1 MDINRGMRD
10 KLEKYVNLSAPID
23 AQMSISG
30 PGEYDFCCFGVDA
43 DDKLSD
49 DRYMVFYNQ
58 VTSPQNEIAYSGNG
72 NNATFKVN
80 LNSLPASIQKL
91 VFTVSIDGNSTMGN
105 ISNFTFSVNQNG
117 ANAINLK
124 LSGTDFS
131 QEKAIIA
138 IEVYRKDSW
147 RFNAIARGFN
157 GGLADLL
164 RNYGGEEA
172 SGQSAAPAAPA
183 APAGPSNF
191 GQPAA
196 SPAPAAAPAG
206 PQGPSNFG
214 QPAASPAPAA
224 APAGPQGP
232 SNFGQ
237 PAASPAPAA
246 GPQGPTGP
254 SNFGQPAASPA
265 PAAAPAGPQGPTGPS
280 NFGQPAASPAP
291 AAAPAGPQGPGNFNQ
306 TNMNPYSGAPGT
318 PSPAP
323 AGPQGPT
330 GPQGPGNFNQT
341 NMNPYSG
348 APGAS
353 NSAPTGPQGPTGPGN
368 FNQGNSGGPVGPG
381 NFNQGPAGPGG
392 QVGPGGFNQAAA
404 PVQKTEKVSLAK
416 GQKVSLTKRANSNDP
431 IIVEC
436 GWAAAG
442 KDYDLKALVRYRD
455 GRQIYI
461 GAANRDE
468 ALSTPDG
475 AVRHGGD
482 IKNPGELEHIFI
494 KWDPQIAS
502 VAVSSYSAIEN
513 GTGSF
518 NRYGVYVRIRNG
530 NQTIEIPAKDT
541 SANERSY
548 TLCFGEIVFGQ
559 EKDALEAVA
568 LEMYSA
574 PNSENR
580 VGYRNGKVVMDIGPA
595 GSTK

>member
-232 SNFGQ
+232 
-237 PAASPAPAA
+237 
-246 GPQGPTGP
+246 TGP

-265 PAAAPAGPQGPTGPS
+265 PAAAPAGPQGPS
-280 NFGQPAASPAP
+280 
-291 AAAPAGPQGPGNFNQ
+291 NFNQ

-348 APGAS
+348 VPGAS
-353 NSAPTGPQGPTGPGN
+353 NPAPAGPQGPTGPQGPGN

-381 NFNQGPAGPGG
+381 NFNQGPAGQGG

-548 TLCFGEIVFGQ
+548 TLCFGEIIFGQ

-580 VGYRNGKVVMDIGPA
+580 IGYRNGKVVMDIGPA

>member
-10 KLEKYVNLSAPID
+10 KLEKYVNLGAPID
-23 AQMSISG
+23 AEMSISG
-30 PGEYDFCCFGVDA
+30 PGEYDFTCFGVDA

-58 VTSPQNEIAYSGNG
+58 VNSPQNEISYSKNG
-72 NNATFKVN
+72 NVATFKVN
-80 LNSLPASIQKL
+80 LNALPASIQKL

-105 ISNFTFSVNQNG
+105 ISNFTFAVNQNG
-117 ANAINLK
+117 ANAISLK

-138 IEVYRKDSW
+138 IEIYRKDSW
-147 RFNAIARGFN
+147 RFNAVARGFN
-157 GGLADLL
+157 GGLSDLL
-164 RNYGGEEA
+164 RNYGGEEDSQGA
-172 SGQSAAPAAPA
+172 SAPAAPA
-183 APAGPSNF
+183 QPAGPAGPSNF

-196 SPAPAAAPAG
+196 PAQPAQPAAPAG
-206 PQGPSNFG
+206 PAGPSNFG
-214 QPAASPAPAA
+214 QPAAPAQSA
-224 APAGPQGP
+224 
-232 SNFGQ
+232 Q
-237 PAASPAPAA
+237 PAAS
-246 GPQGPTGP
+246 
-254 SNFGQPAASPA
+254 
-265 PAAAPAGPQGPTGPS
+265 PAGPQGPTGPS
-280 NFGQPAASPAP
+280 NFGQPAAPAQPAAQPAASPA
-291 AAAPAGPQGPGNFNQ
+291 
-306 TNMNPYSGAPGT
+306 
-318 PSPAP
+318 
-323 AGPQGPT
+323 GPT

-348 APGAS
+348 APGNS
-353 NSAPTGPQGPTGPGN
+353 NPAPAGPQGPTGPQGPGN
-368 FNQGNSGGPVGPG
+368 FNQGNPGGPVGPG
-381 NFNQGPAGPGG
+381 NFNQGPVGQGGPAGPGG
-392 QVGPGGFNQAAA
+392 FGQAAA
-404 PVQKTEKVSLAK
+404 AAAPAQKTEKVSLAK

-436 GWAAAG
+436 GWEAFG

-461 GAANRDE
+461 GAANKDE

-494 KWDPQIAS
+494 KWDPNIAS

-518 NRYGVYVRIRNG
+518 RKYGVYVRIRNG
-530 NQTIEIPAKDT
+530 NQTIEIPARDA
-541 SANERSY
+541 SADDRSY
-548 TLCFGEIVFGQ
+548 TLCFGEIVYGQ
-559 EKDALEAVA
+559 QPDSLEAVA

-574 PNSENR
+574 PNSEHR
-580 VGYRNGKVVMDIGPA
+580 IGYQNGKVVMDIGPT

>member
-206 PQGPSNFG
+206 PQGP
-214 QPAASPAPAA
+214 
-224 APAGPQGP
+224 
-232 SNFGQ
+232 
-237 PAASPAPAA
+237 
-246 GPQGPTGP
+246 
-254 SNFGQPAASPA
+254 
-265 PAAAPAGPQGPTGPS
+265 TGPS

-306 TNMNPYSGAPGT
+306 TNMNPYSGAPGAST
-318 PSPAP
+318 PAP

-330 GPQGPGNFNQT
+330 GPQ
-341 NMNPYSG
+341 
-348 APGAS
+348 
-353 NSAPTGPQGPTGPGN
+353 GPGN

-381 NFNQGPAGPGG
+381 NFNQGPAGQGG

-580 VGYRNGKVVMDIGPA
+580 IGYRNGKVVMDIGPA

>member
-10 KLEKYVNLSAPID
+10 KLEKYVNLGAPID
-23 AQMSISG
+23 AEMSISG
-30 PGEYDFCCFGVDA
+30 PGEYDFTCFGVDA

-58 VTSPQNEIAYSGNG
+58 VNSPQNEISYSKNG
-72 NNATFKVN
+72 NVATFKVN
-80 LNSLPASIQKL
+80 LNALPASIQKL

-105 ISNFTFSVNQNG
+105 ISNFTFAVNQNG
-117 ANAINLK
+117 ANAISLK

-138 IEVYRKDSW
+138 IEIYRKDSW
-147 RFNAIARGFN
+147 RFNAVARGFN
-157 GGLADLL
+157 GGLSDLL
-164 RNYGGEEA
+164 RNYGGEEDSQGA
-172 SGQSAAPAAPA
+172 SAPAAPA
-183 APAGPSNF
+183 QPAAPAGPAGPSNF

-196 SPAPAAAPAG
+196 PAQPAQPAAPAG
-206 PQGPSNFG
+206 PAGPSNFG
-214 QPAASPAPAA
+214 QPAAPAQPAA
-224 APAGPQGP
+224 
-232 SNFGQ
+232 Q
-237 PAASPAPAA
+237 PAASPA
-246 GPQGPTGP
+246 
-254 SNFGQPAASPA
+254 
-265 PAAAPAGPQGPTGPS
+265 
-280 NFGQPAASPAP
+280 
-291 AAAPAGPQGPGNFNQ
+291 
-306 TNMNPYSGAPGT
+306 
-318 PSPAP
+318 
-323 AGPQGPT
+323 GPT

-348 APGAS
+348 APGAPSPAPAGPTGPQGPGNFNQTNMNPYSGAPGNS
-353 NSAPTGPQGPTGPGN
+353 NPAPSGPQGPTGPQGPEN
-368 FNQGNSGGPVGPG
+368 FNQGNPGGPVGPG
-381 NFNQGPAGPGG
+381 NFNQGPVGQGGPAGPGG
-392 QVGPGGFNQAAA
+392 FGQAAA
-404 PVQKTEKVSLAK
+404 AAPAQKTEKVSLAK

-436 GWAAAG
+436 GWEAFG

-461 GAANRDE
+461 GAANKDE

-494 KWDPQIAS
+494 KWDPNIAS

-518 NRYGVYVRIRNG
+518 RKYGVYVRIRNG
-530 NQTIEIPAKDT
+530 NQTIEIPARDA
-541 SANERSY
+541 SADDRSY
-548 TLCFGEIVFGQ
+548 TLCFGEIVYGQ
-559 EKDALEAVA
+559 QPDSLEAVA

-574 PNSENR
+574 PNSEHR
-580 VGYRNGKVVMDIGPA
+580 IGYQNGKVVMDIGPT